1 MLKFKHSYCNK
12 CVIVSTMVIEKHIRQ
27 MASKQNTPTAIH
39 KSLFHRRKFDN
50 DQETVTRKL
59 RAYILQPK
67 AMLLPACAKT
77 KQQTSLNFDIV
88 LHRYL

>member
-50 DQETVTRKL
+50 DQETVTRKT
-59 RAYILQPK
+59 ACIY
-67 AMLLPACAKT
+67 PATEGNAFASMCKNKT
-77 KQQTSLNFDIV
+77 ADV
-88 LHRYL
+88 P